1 MSDDTSTELLLA
13 AYADDPHSL
22 RPDERARVEAWLAE
36 AGDAELT
43 GLRATVTEVRA
54 LDGAGTP
61 PDWPQLEAQIFAA
74 TTRATRAR
82 WPWLVA
88 GGLALAAA
96 AVVALMLRAPASGAL
111 LATWQ
116 APAVNDDA
124 RPTVDEQIAIEDDE
138 QVAID
143 DELDAV
149 AIDEVIDDDQSD
161 LDGMGPMDDELLD
174 AVIAFEDDSD
184 SDDDL
189 PGSGATWTGWL
200 DDLSDAE
207 LDRAMAW
214 LDDQEQG

>member
-1 MSDDTSTELLLA
+1 MSDDPTTELLLA

-36 AGDAELT
+36 TGDAELT
-43 GLRATVTEVRA
+43 ELRATVAEVRG
-54 LDGAGTP
+54 LDGRGPA

-74 TTRATRAR
+74 TTRAPRAR

-96 AVVALMLRAPASGAL
+96 AVAALVVRPPASDAL
-111 LATWQ
+111 LTTWQ
-116 APAVNDDA
+116 APAVIDAAPVDDEPVLDDA
-124 RPTVDEQIAIEDDE
+124 P
-138 QVAID
+138 
-143 DELDAV
+143 
-149 AIDEVIDDDQSD
+149 DEVALDDDLALDDDDSD
-161 LDGMGPMDDELLD
+161 LDGLGPVDDELFD
-174 AVIAFEDDSD
+174 AVVALDDDGGD

-207 LDRAMAW
+207 LDRALAW
-214 LDDQEQG
+214 LDSQEQG